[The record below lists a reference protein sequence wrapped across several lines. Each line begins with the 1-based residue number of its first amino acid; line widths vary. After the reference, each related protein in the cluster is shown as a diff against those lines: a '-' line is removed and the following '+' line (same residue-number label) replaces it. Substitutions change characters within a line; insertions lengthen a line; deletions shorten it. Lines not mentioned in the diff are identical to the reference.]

1 MANFRKNTS
10 EIIKKEDFI
19 SRQNVVDNIYFMLA
33 LPFKIMGGFILS
45 CFFSLRNKYYEKNP
59 QARKRSQEK
68 RERRRRKL
76 HIVKHK
82 AGKIDKKI
90 TRFAVRSV
98 NIIDRKTDAFVERAD
113 IALVVFAHHFHTAKE
128 WAELNKKLLLCQFA
142 GLVAIALCFMG
153 IFNICTAYEYSYNGR
168 TLGLVNNQEDVL
180 RILDLVSENLT
191 EEHNAEITIDKKE
204 DIGFKRVFSVGKET
218 DNMEQVLNKLTYMQD
233 LVAQGCGIFIDNRRV
248 AIVDNEETADAV
260 LDTVLATFAVPS
272 ETTTYEEIG
281 FDEDVK
287 VTQIETRLGLIENPD
302 DVIQKILTGAEEI
315 KKHIVQSGDTFSG
328 IAKAY
333 NISTADLQAAN
344 PLVTP
349 ERLVIGQEIIL
360 TQAVPMLT
368 VQTVEVSTLTEY
380 LQFQTVYEDNPSV
393 YQGETSTK
401 VAGKMGERQVIAK
414 LVKNNGVEVARMEL
428 ESQITKEPV
437 TAVIS
442 VGTKALPPK
451 QGTGTFIYPVTG
463 AKLTSRF
470 GTRWGRMHYGI
481 DLAIATGTKIRASD
495 GGTVVFSGYSGS
507 YGYVVKIDHGGG
519 FVTVYAHC
527 SKLHVKVGEKVYQGQ
542 HIANVGSTG
551 RSTGPHCHFEVQY
564 LGVQKNPLNYL

>member
-1 MANFRKNTS
+1 MAKFRKKTS
-10 EIIKKEDFI
+10 PVIKKDDI
-19 SRQNVVDNIYFMLA
+19 GSKLK
-33 LPFKIMGGFILS
+33 LPFKFVGEFIS
-45 CFFSLRNKYYEKNP
+45 GCVFSVRNKYYKKNP
-59 QARKRSQEK
+59 RALAKARKRHEK
-68 RERRRRKL
+68 YRKKL
-76 HIVKHK
+76 RAWHSKLSR
-82 AGKIDKKI
+82 ADKKI
-90 TRFAVRSV
+90 TRVTVNAV
-98 NIIDRKTDAFVERAD
+98 NAIDSKTDAFVERAD
-113 IALVVFAHHFHTAKE
+113 IGLVVLAHRFYRAKA
-128 WAELNKKLLLCQFA
+128 WVELNKKLLLCQFA
-142 GLVAIALCFMG
+142 GLVGIVLCCMG

-168 TLGLVNNQEDVL
+168 SLGLVNNQEDVL

-191 EEHNAEITIDKKE
+191 EEHNAEITIDKDE
-204 DIGFKRVFSVGKET
+204 DIDFKRVFSVGKET

-233 LVAQGCGIFIDNRRV
+233 LVAQGYGIFIDNKRV
-248 AIVDNEETADAV
+248 AIVDNEETANAVLDAV
-260 LDTVLATFAVPS
+260 LAAFAVPS

-281 FDEDVK
+281 FAEDVS
-287 VTQIETRLGLIENPD
+287 VTQVETRLGLIENPD
-302 DVIQKILTGAEEI
+302 DVVQKILTGAEEI
-315 KKHIVQSGDTFSG
+315 KTHVVQSGDTFSG
-328 IAKAY
+328 IAKTY

-380 LQFQTVYEDNPSV
+380 LQFETVYEDNPSV
-393 YQGETSTK
+393 YQGETNTK
-401 VAGKMGERQVIAK
+401 VAGQMGERQVMAK
-414 LVKNNGVEVARMEL
+414 IVKNNGVEVARMEL
-428 ESQITKEPV
+428 ESHVTKEPV

-442 VGTKALPPK
+442 VGTKELPPK

-470 GTRWGRMHYGI
+470 GMRWGRMHYGI

-495 GGTVVFSGYSGS
+495 GGTVIFSGYSGS

>member
-1 MANFRKNTS
+1 MAKFRKNTS
-10 EIIKKEDFI
+10 STIKKEDLIGKENFA
-19 SRQNVVDNIYFMLA
+19 DGIYFILA
-33 LPFKIMGGFILS
+33 LPFKIIGGLILS
-45 CFFSLRNKYYEKNP
+45 CFSSFRSRYFEKHPEAQQRMN
-59 QARKRSQEK
+59 EK
-68 RERRRRKL
+68 CGLRRRKL
-76 HIVKHK
+76 NVVKHK
-82 AGKIDKKI
+82 LKKIDKKI

-98 NIIDRKTDAFVERAD
+98 NIIDRKTDAFVERSD
-113 IALVVFAHHFHTAKE
+113 IKLVMLGHHFHMAKE
-128 WAELNKKLLLCQFA
+128 WAEMNKKLLLCQFA
-142 GLVAIALCFMG
+142 GLIGIMLCFIG
-153 IFNICTAYEYSYNGR
+153 IFNVCTAYEYAYNGR
-168 TLGLVNNQEDVL
+168 TLGIVNNQEDVL

-191 EEHNAEITIDKKE
+191 EEHNAEITIDKSE
-204 DIGFKRVFSVGKET
+204 DIEFKRVFSVGKDV

-233 LVAQGCGIFIDNRRV
+233 LVAQGCGIFIDDKRV
-248 AIVDNEETADAV
+248 AIVDNEETANAV

-281 FDEDVK
+281 FAEDVK
-287 VTQIETRLGLIENPD
+287 VAQVETRLGRIENPD

-315 KKHIVQSGDTFSG
+315 KTHIVQSGDTFSG
-328 IAKAY
+328 IAKTY

-344 PLVTP
+344 PLVRP

-368 VQTVEVSTLTEY
+368 VQTVEVSSLTEY

-401 VAGKMGERQVIAK
+401 VAGKMGERQVVAK
-414 LVKNNGVEVARMEL
+414 IVKNNGVEVARMEL

-451 QGTGTFIYPVTG
+451 QGMGTFIYPVTG

-495 GGTVVFSGYSGS
+495 GGTVIFSGYSGS

-519 FVTVYAHC
+519 YVTVYAHC
-527 SKLHVKVGEKVYQGQ
+527 SKLHVKVGDKVYQGQ